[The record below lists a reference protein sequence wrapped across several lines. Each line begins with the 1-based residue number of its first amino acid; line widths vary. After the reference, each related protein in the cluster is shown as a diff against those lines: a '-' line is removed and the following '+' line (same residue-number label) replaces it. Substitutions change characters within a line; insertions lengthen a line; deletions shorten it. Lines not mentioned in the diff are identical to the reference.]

1 MKGLYCPWLVNLI
14 SLVSVAS
21 YIPNV
26 FHDQLTA
33 SLITAAQLRRAS
45 ISFQK
50 LYCTGPHSVYI
61 VLKRHCYVD
70 YKFIIKLVN
79 IFRNE

>member
-45 ISFQK
+45 RN
-50 LYCTGPHSVYI
+50 CTGPHSVYI

>member
-1 MKGLYCPWLVNLI
+1 MKGLYCPWLANLI

-33 SLITAAQLRRAS
+33 SLITAAQLRRVPLGLY
-45 ISFQK
+45 K
-50 LYCTGPHSVYI
+50 LPENCAGPHSVYI
-61 VLKRHCYVD
+61 VLMRHCYVD
-70 YKFIIKLVN
+70 YKVHHQAG
-79 IFRNE
+79 